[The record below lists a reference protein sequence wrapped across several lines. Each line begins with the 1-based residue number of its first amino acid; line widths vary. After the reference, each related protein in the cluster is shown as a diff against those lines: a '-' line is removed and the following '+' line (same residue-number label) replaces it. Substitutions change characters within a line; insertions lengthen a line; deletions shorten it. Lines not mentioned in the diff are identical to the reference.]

1 MWCGRAGGW
10 AVRVCQLCFL
20 PPHMLSLFS
29 YPSLFSERYSY
40 YKHQF
45 LFLPLFLSQFSPTAG
60 PPDGGIYVTV
70 QGTNFGTASSHI
82 QLVQIGRAVCDVI
95 NESYIPAVR
104 YFLSILLCH
113 SDVMISKFSFT
124 CVTREVDG
132 VEGSHPILIL
142 FSYLSQII
150 ISTEMFELVVS
161 CNL

>member
-1 MWCGRAGGW
+1 MFSSTSY
-10 AVRVCQLCFL
+10 AVLILTPLPLLRKIQLLQAPISL
-20 PPHMLSLFS
+20 PPSLLPFS
-29 YPSLFSERYSY
+29 
-40 YKHQF
+40 
-45 LFLPLFLSQFSPTAG
+45 LPLFLSQFSPTAG

-70 QGTNFGTASSHI
+70 QGTNFGTTSSHI

-124 CVTREVDG
+124 CVTGEVDG

-150 ISTEMFELVVS
+150 ISTEMFEFVVS